1 MLKLSVTSVM
11 TNPEVCFHMIYMNMI
26 QHLSG
31 PNTESFQ
38 LISAPREKKCKG
50 RSLFFKMFNLI

>member
-11 TNPEVCFHMIYMNMI
+11 TNPQVYLHMIYMNMI

-31 PNTESFQ
+31 PNRKIPNYKCTKKK
-38 LISAPREKKCKG
+38 KKCKG
-50 RSLFFKMFNLI
+50 RSYSLFF